1 MNTSPLA
8 STDRAALL
16 QRVLDI
22 LMRPR
27 ETWLQINAEDSN
39 PGRIYLGYLVFLA
52 AIPAVAGFI
61 GYSLI
66 GVGAFGI
73 SVRVPVVQG
82 LVSMVVGY
90 VLSLAMVY
98 VLALIAN
105 MLAPRFQAQQD
116 MGSAFKLVAYASTAG
131 MLGGVFSILPSL
143 AMLGLLAALYSVY
156 LIYSGIPVLM
166 KAPQEKAVG
175 YTAALVVCGILAGI
189 VVGLATSLVSPG
201 ARGLGA
207 GMAGM
212 GDTGSVAMK
221 VPGTDIK
228 IDTGRLE
235 EASRKMEEAQ
245 AKGDTQA
252 AAKAATEMMGAA
264 LGGKGG
270 EPFAPKLLR
279 DTLPER
285 VGDLPRTAIEAR
297 SESAMGMQFTHVS
310 AQYTH
315 EDKELEIQIQD
326 LGAVPA
332 LRMAMAGWATTTA
345 ESENA
350 DEVERIYRQGDT
362 TIKESYRK
370 DGSSADVA
378 LMLPNGVMVQAYG
391 RLPVEDLKRH
401 LLPLGQKLG
410 ALRRAS

>member
-27 ETWLQINAEDSN
+27 DTWLQIDAEDGN
-39 PGRIYLGYLVFLA
+39 PARIYLGYLVFLA

-189 VVGLATSLVSPG
+189 VVGLATSLVTPG

-212 GDTGSVAMK
+212 GDTGSVTMK

-370 DGSSADVA
+370 DGSSSDVA

>member
-27 ETWLQINAEDSN
+27 DTWLQIDAEDGN
-39 PGRIYLGYLVFLA
+39 PARIYLGYLVFLA

-156 LIYSGIPVLM
+156 LIYTGIPVLM

-189 VVGLATSLVSPG
+189 VVGLATSLVTPG

-370 DGSSADVA
+370 DGSSSDVA

>member
-27 ETWLQINAEDSN
+27 ETWLQINAEDGN

-189 VVGLATSLVSPG
+189 VVGLATSLVTPG

-212 GDTGSVAMK
+212 GDTGSVTMK

>member
-22 LMRPR
+22 LMHPR
-27 ETWLQINAEDSN
+27 DTWLQIDAEDGN
-39 PGRIYLGYLVFLA
+39 PARIYLGYLVFLA

-189 VVGLATSLVSPG
+189 VVGLATSLVTPG

-212 GDTGSVAMK
+212 GDTGSVTMK

-370 DGSSADVA
+370 DGSSSDVA

>member
-27 ETWLQINAEDSN
+27 DTWLQIDAEDGN
-39 PGRIYLGYLVFLA
+39 PARIYLGYLVFLA

-166 KAPQEKAVG
+166 KAPQEKTVG

-189 VVGLATSLVSPG
+189 VVGLATSLVTPG

>member
-27 ETWLQINAEDSN
+27 ETWLQINAEDGN

-189 VVGLATSLVSPG
+189 VVGLATSLVTPG

-370 DGSSADVA
+370 DGSSSDVA

>member
-1 MNTSPLA
+1 MNISPSA
-8 STDRAALL
+8 SADRAALL
-16 QRVLDI
+16 QRVLDM

-27 ETWLQINAEDSN
+27 DTWLQIDAEDGN
-39 PGRIYLGYLVFLA
+39 PARIYLSYLVFLA

-61 GYSLI
+61 GYSLV

-189 VVGLATSLVSPG
+189 VVGLATSLVTPG

>member
-61 GYSLI
+61 GYSLV

-73 SVRVPVVQG
+73 SVRVPVVPG

-156 LIYSGIPVLM
+156 LIYTGIPVLM

-175 YTAALVVCGILAGI
+175 YTAALVVCGIVAGL
-189 VVGLATSLVSPG
+189 VVGLATSLVTPG
-201 ARGLGA
+201 ARGMG
-207 GMAGM
+207 GGIAGM
-212 GDTGSVAMK
+212 GDTGSVTMK

-235 EASRKMEEAQ
+235 EATRKMEEAQ

-270 EPFAPKLLR
+270 EPFTPQLLR
-279 DTLPER
+279 EALPER
-285 VGDLPRTAIEAR
+285 FGDLPRTAIEAR

-315 EDKELEIQIQD
+315 EDKEVEIQIQD
-326 LGAVPA
+326 LGAIPA

-350 DEVERIYRQGDT
+350 DEIERIYRQGEMS
-362 TIKESYRK
+362 IKESYRK
-370 DGSSADVA
+370 DGSSADLA

-391 RLPVEDLKRH
+391 RVPVQDLKRH
-401 LLPLGQKLG
+401 LLPLGQKLAG
-410 ALRRAS
+410 LRRAS

>member
-27 ETWLQINAEDSN
+27 DTWLQIDAEDGN
-39 PGRIYLGYLVFLA
+39 PARIYLGYLVFLA

-156 LIYSGIPVLM
+156 LIYTGIPVLM
-166 KAPQEKAVG
+166 KAPQDKAVG

-189 VVGLATSLVSPG
+189 VVGLATSLVTPG
-201 ARGLGA
+201 ARGLG
-207 GMAGM
+207 GGIAGM
-212 GDTGSVAMK
+212 GDTGSVTMK

>member
-27 ETWLQINAEDSN
+27 DTGLQIDAEDGN
-39 PGRIYLGYLVFLA
+39 PSRIYLGYLVFLA

-116 MGSAFKLVAYASTAG
+116 MRSAFKLVAYASTAG

-189 VVGLATSLVSPG
+189 VVGLATSLVTPG

-212 GDTGSVAMK
+212 GDTGSVTMK

>member
-27 ETWLQINAEDSN
+27 DTWLQIDAEDGN
-39 PGRIYLGYLVFLA
+39 PARIYLGYLVFLA

-66 GVGAFGI
+66 GVGAFGL
-73 SVRVPVVQG
+73 SGRVPVVHG

-143 AMLGLLAALYSVY
+143 AMLGVLAAQYSVY

-189 VVGLATSLVSPG
+189 VVGLATSLVTPG

-212 GDTGSVAMK
+212 GDTGSVTMK

-370 DGSSADVA
+370 DGSSSDVA

>member
-27 ETWLQINAEDSN
+27 DTWLQIDAEDGN
-39 PGRIYLGYLVFLA
+39 PARIYLGYLVFLA

-156 LIYSGIPVLM
+156 LIYTGIPVLM

-189 VVGLATSLVSPG
+189 VVGLATSLVTPG

>member
-27 ETWLQINAEDSN
+27 ETWLQINAEDGN

-61 GYSLI
+61 GYSLV

-156 LIYSGIPVLM
+156 LLYTGIPVLM

-189 VVGLATSLVSPG
+189 VVGLATSLVTPG

-370 DGSSADVA
+370 DGSSSDVA

>member
-1 MNTSPLA
+1 MNTSPMA

-27 ETWLQINAEDSN
+27 DTWLQIDAEDGN
-39 PGRIYLGYLVFLA
+39 PARIYLGYLVFLA

-156 LIYSGIPVLM
+156 LLYTGIPVLM

-189 VVGLATSLVSPG
+189 VVGLATSLVTPG

>member
-27 ETWLQINAEDSN
+27 DTWLQIDAEDGN
-39 PGRIYLGYLVFLA
+39 PARIYLGYLVFLA

-189 VVGLATSLVSPG
+189 VVGLATSLVTPG

-212 GDTGSVAMK
+212 GDTGSVALK

-391 RLPVEDLKRH
+391 GLPVEDLKRH

>member
-27 ETWLQINAEDSN
+27 DTWLQIDAEDGN
-39 PGRIYLGYLVFLA
+39 PARIYLGYLVFLA

-61 GYSLI
+61 GYSLV

-156 LIYSGIPVLM
+156 LIYTGIPVLM

-189 VVGLATSLVSPG
+189 VVGLATSLVTPG

-212 GDTGSVAMK
+212 GDTGSVTMK

-370 DGSSADVA
+370 DGSSSDVA

>member
-1 MNTSPLA
+1 MNTSRLA

-27 ETWLQINAEDSN
+27 ETWLQINAEDGN

-61 GYSLI
+61 GYSLV

-189 VVGLATSLVSPG
+189 VVGLATSLVTPG

-370 DGSSADVA
+370 DGSSSDVA

>member
-27 ETWLQINAEDSN
+27 DTWLQIDAEDGN
-39 PGRIYLGYLVFLA
+39 PARIYLGYLVFLA

-156 LIYSGIPVLM
+156 LLYTGIPVLM

-189 VVGLATSLVSPG
+189 VVGLATSLVTPG

-297 SESAMGMQFTHVS
+297 AESAMGMQFTHVS

-370 DGSSADVA
+370 DGSSSDVA

>member
-1 MNTSPLA
+1 
-8 STDRAALL
+8 
-16 QRVLDI
+16 
-22 LMRPR
+22 
-27 ETWLQINAEDSN
+27 
-39 PGRIYLGYLVFLA
+39 RIYLGYLVFLA

-189 VVGLATSLVSPG
+189 VVGLATSLVTPG

-221 VPGTDIK
+221 VPGTDIR

-370 DGSSADVA
+370 DGSSSDVA

>member
-27 ETWLQINAEDSN
+27 ETWLKINAEDGN

-61 GYSLI
+61 GYSLV

-189 VVGLATSLVSPG
+189 VVGLATSLVTPG

-212 GDTGSVAMK
+212 GDTGSVTMK

-310 AQYTH
+310 ARYTH

-370 DGSSADVA
+370 DGSSSDVA

>member
-61 GYSLI
+61 GYSLV

-156 LIYSGIPVLM
+156 LIYTGIPVLM

-175 YTAALVVCGILAGI
+175 YTAALVVCGIVAGL
-189 VVGLATSLVSPG
+189 VVGFATSLVTPG
-201 ARGLGA
+201 ARGLG
-207 GMAGM
+207 GGIAGM
-212 GDTGSVAMK
+212 GDTGSVTMK

-235 EASRKMEEAQ
+235 EATRKMEEAQ

-270 EPFAPKLLR
+270 EPFTPQLLR
-279 DTLPER
+279 ETLPER
-285 VGDLPRTAIEAR
+285 FGDLPRTAIEAR

-315 EDKELEIQIQD
+315 EDKEVEIQIQD
-326 LGAVPA
+326 LGAIPA

-350 DEVERIYRQGDT
+350 DEVERIYRQGEMS
-362 TIKESYRK
+362 IKESYRK
-370 DGSSADVA
+370 DGSSADLA

-391 RLPVEDLKRH
+391 RVPVQDLKRH
-401 LLPLGQKLG
+401 LLPLGQKLAG
-410 ALRRAS
+410 LRRAS

>member
-27 ETWLQINAEDSN
+27 DTWLQIDAEDGN
-39 PGRIYLGYLVFLA
+39 PARIYLGYLVFLA

-61 GYSLI
+61 GYSLV

-116 MGSAFKLVAYASTAG
+116 MRSAFKLVAYASTAG

-156 LIYSGIPVLM
+156 LLYTGIPVLM

-189 VVGLATSLVSPG
+189 VVGLATSLVTPG

-370 DGSSADVA
+370 DGSSSDVA

>member
-27 ETWLQINAEDSN
+27 YTWLQIDAEDGN
-39 PGRIYLGYLVFLA
+39 PARIYLGYLVFLA

-156 LIYSGIPVLM
+156 LLYTGIPVLM

-189 VVGLATSLVSPG
+189 VVGLATSLVTPG

-212 GDTGSVAMK
+212 GDTGSVTMK

-235 EASRKMEEAQ
+235 EANRKMEEAQ

-370 DGSSADVA
+370 DGSSSDVA

>member
-27 ETWLQINAEDSN
+27 DTWLQIDAEDGN
-39 PGRIYLGYLVFLA
+39 PARIYLGYLVFLA

-156 LIYSGIPVLM
+156 LLYTGIPVLM
-166 KAPQEKAVG
+166 KAPQEKTVG

-189 VVGLATSLVSPG
+189 VVGLATSLVTPG

-370 DGSSADVA
+370 DGSSSDVA

>member
-27 ETWLQINAEDSN
+27 DTWLQIDAEDGN
-39 PGRIYLGYLVFLA
+39 PARIYLGYLVFLA

-156 LIYSGIPVLM
+156 LLYSGIPVLM

-189 VVGLATSLVSPG
+189 VVGLATSLVTPG

-297 SESAMGMQFTHVS
+297 AESAMGMQFTHVS

>member
-27 ETWLQINAEDSN
+27 DTWLQIDAEDGN
-39 PGRIYLGYLVFLA
+39 PARIYLGYLVFLA

-98 VLALIAN
+98 VLAQIAN

-189 VVGLATSLVSPG
+189 VVGLATSLVTPG

-370 DGSSADVA
+370 DGSSSDVA

>member
-27 ETWLQINAEDSN
+27 ETWLQINAEDGN

-61 GYSLI
+61 GYSLV

-156 LIYSGIPVLM
+156 LLYTGIPVLM

-189 VVGLATSLVSPG
+189 VVGLATSLVTPG

>member
-27 ETWLQINAEDSN
+27 DTWLQIDAEDGN
-39 PGRIYLGYLVFLA
+39 PARIYLGYLVFLA

-116 MGSAFKLVAYASTAG
+116 MRSAFKLVAYASTAG

-156 LIYSGIPVLM
+156 LLYTGIPVLM

-189 VVGLATSLVSPG
+189 VVGLATSLVTPG

-212 GDTGSVAMK
+212 GDTGSVTMK

-279 DTLPER
+279 GTLPER

-297 SESAMGMQFTHVS
+297 AESAMGMQFTHVS

-370 DGSSADVA
+370 DGSSSDVA

>member
-27 ETWLQINAEDSN
+27 ETWLQINAEDGN

-52 AIPAVAGFI
+52 ALPAVAGFI
-61 GYSLI
+61 GYSLV

-156 LIYSGIPVLM
+156 LLYTGIPVLM

-189 VVGLATSLVSPG
+189 VVGLATSLVTPG

-212 GDTGSVAMK
+212 GDTGSVTMK

>member
-27 ETWLQINAEDSN
+27 ETWLQINAEDGN
-39 PGRIYLGYLVFLA
+39 PARIYLGYLVFLA

-116 MGSAFKLVAYASTAG
+116 MRSAFKLVAYASTAG

-189 VVGLATSLVSPG
+189 VVGLATSLVTPG

-370 DGSSADVA
+370 DGSSSDVA

>member
-27 ETWLQINAEDSN
+27 DTWLQIDAEDGN
-39 PGRIYLGYLVFLA
+39 PARIYLGYLVFLA

-156 LIYSGIPVLM
+156 LLYSGIPVLM

-189 VVGLATSLVSPG
+189 VVGLATSLVTPG

-297 SESAMGMQFTHVS
+297 AESAMGMQFTHVS

-370 DGSSADVA
+370 DGSSSDVA

>member
-27 ETWLQINAEDSN
+27 DTWLQIDAEDGN

-61 GYSLI
+61 GYSLV

-189 VVGLATSLVSPG
+189 VVGLATSLVTPG

-212 GDTGSVAMK
+212 GDTGSVTMK

-370 DGSSADVA
+370 DGSSSDVA

>member
-1 MNTSPLA
+1 MNISPSA
-8 STDRAALL
+8 SADRAALL
-16 QRVLDI
+16 QRVLDM

-27 ETWLQINAEDSN
+27 DTWLQIDAEDGN
-39 PGRIYLGYLVFLA
+39 PARIYLSYLVFLA

-189 VVGLATSLVSPG
+189 VVGLATSLVTPG

>member
-27 ETWLQINAEDSN
+27 DTWLQIDAEDGN
-39 PGRIYLGYLVFLA
+39 PARIYLGYLVFLA

-116 MGSAFKLVAYASTAG
+116 MRSAFKLVAYASTAG

-156 LIYSGIPVLM
+156 LLYTGIPVLM

-189 VVGLATSLVSPG
+189 VVGLATSLVTPG

-297 SESAMGMQFTHVS
+297 AESAMGMQFTHVS

-370 DGSSADVA
+370 DGSSSDVA

>member
-22 LMRPR
+22 LMHPR
-27 ETWLQINAEDSN
+27 DTWLQIDAEDGN
-39 PGRIYLGYLVFLA
+39 PARIYLGYLVFLA

-189 VVGLATSLVSPG
+189 VVGLATSLVTPG

-370 DGSSADVA
+370 DGSSSDVA

>member
-1 MNTSPLA
+1 MNISPPA
-8 STDRAALL
+8 SADRAALL

-27 ETWLQINAEDSN
+27 DTWLQIDAEGGN
-39 PGRIYLGYLVFLA
+39 PARIYLGYLVFLA

-156 LIYSGIPVLM
+156 LIYTGIPVLM

-175 YTAALVVCGILAGI
+175 YTAALVVCGIVAGL
-189 VVGLATSLVSPG
+189 VVGLATSLVTPG
-201 ARGLGA
+201 ARGLG
-207 GMAGM
+207 GGIAGM
-212 GDTGSVAMK
+212 GDTGSVTMK

-235 EASRKMEEAQ
+235 EATRKMEEAQ

-270 EPFAPKLLR
+270 EPFTPQLLR
-279 DTLPER
+279 EALPER
-285 VGDLPRTAIEAR
+285 FGDLPRTAIEAR

-315 EDKELEIQIQD
+315 EDKEVEIQIQD
-326 LGAVPA
+326 LGAIPA

-350 DEVERIYRQGDT
+350 DEVERIYRQGEMS
-362 TIKESYRK
+362 IKESYRK
-370 DGSSADVA
+370 DGSSADLA

-391 RLPVEDLKRH
+391 RVPVQDLKRH
-401 LLPLGQKLG
+401 LLPLGQKLAG
-410 ALRRAS
+410 LRRAS

>member
-27 ETWLQINAEDSN
+27 DTWLQIDAEDGN
-39 PGRIYLGYLVFLA
+39 PARIYLGYLVFLA

-189 VVGLATSLVSPG
+189 VVGLATSLVTPG

-270 EPFAPKLLR
+270 EPFTPQLLR
-279 DTLPER
+279 EALPER
-285 VGDLPRTAIEAR
+285 FGDLPRTAIEAR

-315 EDKELEIQIQD
+315 EDKEVEIQIQD
-326 LGAVPA
+326 LGAIPA

-350 DEVERIYRQGDT
+350 DEIERIYRQGEMS
-362 TIKESYRK
+362 IKESYRK
-370 DGSSADVA
+370 DGSSADLA

>member
-27 ETWLQINAEDSN
+27 DTWLQIDAEDGN
-39 PGRIYLGYLVFLA
+39 PARIYLSYLVFLA

-175 YTAALVVCGILAGI
+175 YTVALVVCGILAGI
-189 VVGLATSLVSPG
+189 VVGLATSLVTPG

-345 ESENA
+345 ESENP

>member
-27 ETWLQINAEDSN
+27 ETWLQINAEDGN

-61 GYSLI
+61 GYSLV

-116 MGSAFKLVAYASTAG
+116 MRSAFKLVAYASTAG

-156 LIYSGIPVLM
+156 LLYTGIPVLM

-189 VVGLATSLVSPG
+189 VVGLATSLVTPG

-212 GDTGSVAMK
+212 GDTGSVTMK

-370 DGSSADVA
+370 DGSSSDVA

>member
-27 ETWLQINAEDSN
+27 ETWLQINAEDGN

-98 VLALIAN
+98 VLAQIAN

-156 LIYSGIPVLM
+156 LLYSGIPVLM

-189 VVGLATSLVSPG
+189 VVGLATSLVTPG

-221 VPGTDIK
+221 VPGTGIK

-297 SESAMGMQFTHVS
+297 AESAMGMQFTHVS